1 MISTN
6 RGIPCC
12 LDKIIDL
19 IRLIAQFAWKVNVF
33 FFFFFY
39 YKKEHKKQ
47 IRKHLSQGT
56 TSNCVFF
63 RLQDLKN
70 NLAIDGDAMRI
81 LTIRT
86 DYNMPLVTS
95 PCITVVR
102 GVSCTKKEKKNC
114 VCLFSVHQ
122 TDPNR
127 ARARADHII
136 I

>member
-1 MISTN
+1 MPN
-6 RGIPCC
+6 LRG
-12 LDKIIDL
+12 KSM
-19 IRLIAQFAWKVNVF
+19 

-47 IRKHLSQGT
+47 IRKHLSQNT

-102 GVSCTKKEKKNC
+102 GVSCTKKEKKIC

>member
-1 MISTN
+1 M
-6 RGIPCC
+6 
-12 LDKIIDL
+12 
-19 IRLIAQFAWKVNVF
+19 F
-33 FFFFFY
+33 FFFIFFFY

-47 IRKHLSQGT
+47 IRKHLSPST

-81 LTIRT
+81 LTIWT

-102 GVSCTKKEKKNC
+102 GVSCTKKRKKKIVFVYL
-114 VCLFSVHQ
+114 VCTRLIQ
-122 TDPNR
+122 IGPEPGP
-127 ARARADHII
+127 II
-136 I
+136 